1 MRLTSS
7 EARLSL
13 ANLSGAYL
21 IAANLTGATTDKSSE
36 LLSEIASFYEP
47 KRAEALHASKKHCE
61 GSQIV
66 YDSGRRLKSGTADE
80 VRLLVKELLDASTSG
95 RTGGVLQKQNQIWI
109 FTIPRSTQG
118 TVRWRKSSLV
128 SVST

>member
-13 ANLSGAYL
+13 ANLSGAHL
-21 IAANLTGATTDKSSE
+21 IGANLTGATTDKSSE

-47 KRAEALHASKKHCE
+47 KRAEALHALKKHCE

-66 YDSGRRLKSGTADE
+66 YDSGRRIAVEKFYHLQKNAYQNRLKSGTADE

-95 RTGGVLQKQNQIWI
+95 RTGGV
-109 FTIPRSTQG
+109 
-118 TVRWRKSSLV
+118 
-128 SVST
+128 